1 MSKFL
6 ILWENVPGTMPTDP
20 KERAA
25 VLGKMM
31 EMTKSALDKRQITD
45 WGVFAGGSAG
55 YSIGEGTAADMMKG
69 AMQFEPYFKFTVHP
83 VLSLKE
89 VMEVMKSM
97 MG

>member
-6 ILWENVPGTMPTDP
+6 ILWESVPGTMPTDP

-31 EMTKSALDKRQITD
+31 EMTKKALDDRQITD
-45 WGVFAGGSAG
+45 WGLFAGGEAG
-55 YSIGEGTAADMMKG
+55 YGISEKTDADVLRG
-69 AMQFEPYFKFTVHP
+69 AMQFSPYFKFTVHP
-83 VLSLKE
+83 VLSLKQAGD
-89 VMEVMKSM
+89 VMKSM